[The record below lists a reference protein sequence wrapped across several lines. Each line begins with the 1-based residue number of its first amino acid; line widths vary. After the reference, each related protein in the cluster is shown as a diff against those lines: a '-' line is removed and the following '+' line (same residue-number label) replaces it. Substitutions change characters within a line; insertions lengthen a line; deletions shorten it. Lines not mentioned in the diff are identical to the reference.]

1 MTWTGYSEQ
10 GRGSQ
15 ERGPSTY
22 TAEPG
27 ASPQARS
34 ADAGQQVRM
43 QRPTSTPAPTINVG
57 MPSGRPDPTL
67 SAMLQLGQEALQKD
81 IERRR
86 EEAFLTGMVQAASGQ
101 ALTEIVANQ
110 PWYSRIFGPSA
121 AVEGARAYSSQ
132 AAVARWVAEQQNNMN
147 ELRAL
152 SPDEIPG
159 RLMENMDSFMTGDS
173 QTDTMIR
180 AEFAK
185 QLPGLIREHT
195 KQHYLY
201 NQELAAGARRE
212 AFEATA
218 NLVQNLYANSLGDMT
233 DADYQAAEQQLLAI
247 VTPPPGV
254 TLEAH
259 YREVGQTLV
268 AQARAGHFHPIRVL
282 DELGVIQQLPQE
294 IQNQIVA
301 GLSARAPKAL
311 SEASASMTEE
321 IVEFNR
327 RVAEGRFDTDE
338 DVFAEMRRLN
348 DKAAGLSG
356 VPQGI
361 AQLFGPDRFP
371 QAALNAANNRMRGAA
386 SAQREA
392 ETATRL
398 ATLTN
403 EEGTGVLDR
412 WRDAGRVMSVTLAQI
427 ESWTG
432 ATAAEINRAANSMI
446 LSLDPIERGQFLNA
460 FANNT
465 FDAGKDILRSMYAE
479 ATGPNATW
487 ERNGA
492 AWTNLVTTFNQMS
505 PDTRGR
511 YLPAATIRKLEAYES
526 ALASGRNP
534 EIAFT
539 ELNTIVA
546 NLQERIPA
554 DPRGENQEAV
564 RTLVDSKFRTFGQF
578 LTGTRMPETERGD
591 LEALVLA
598 ELGRQQSLLPDP
610 EGRAEQAFGS
620 LVGQGVVDLNGGRL
634 ILNANPEQARQRPVT
649 SLPGIPNAPDLVYR
663 TLHEEVAKVARAM
676 GGDPGSVRVI
686 RMPDSGSGPIVWQ
699 VQTFKDGQV
708 IDGQFTS
715 DQLRE
720 RLQLVGRP
728 GQHRGGLRGPTA
740 ARPYVPDN

>member
-22 TAEPG
+22 TADPG

-34 ADAGQQVRM
+34 ADAGQAVRM
-43 QRPTSTPAPTINVG
+43 QRPSSTPAPTINVG
-57 MPSGRPDPTL
+57 APSGRPDPTL
-67 SAMLQLGQEALQKD
+67 SAMLQLGQEVLQKD

-86 EEAFLTGMVQAASGQ
+86 EQAFLEGMVQAASGQ
-101 ALTEIVANQ
+101 ALTEIVGNQ

-132 AAVARWVAEQQNNMN
+132 AAVARWVAEQQNNMG
-147 ELRAL
+147 ELRAM
-152 SPDEIPG
+152 SPDAIPS
-159 RLMENMDSFMTGDS
+159 RLMENMDAFMTGDA
-173 QTDTMIR
+173 QTDSMIR

-185 QLPGLIREHT
+185 QLPSLIREHT

-201 NQELAAGARRE
+201 NQEIAAGARRE
-212 AFEATA
+212 AFESTA

-233 DADYQAAEQQLLAI
+233 DADYANAEQQLLSI

-282 DELGVIQQLPQE
+282 DELGVIQQLPRE
-294 IQNQIVA
+294 TQNQIVA

-311 SEASASMTEE
+311 SDASTKMTEE

-327 RVAEGRFDTDE
+327 RIAEGRFDTDE
-338 DVFAEMRRLN
+338 DVFTELRRLN

-371 QAALNAANNRMRGAA
+371 QAAINAANNRMRGEAA
-386 SAQREA
+386 AQREA
-392 ETATRL
+392 NTATRL

-412 WRDAGRVMSVTLAQI
+412 WRDAGRVMSVTLAQL

-432 ATAAEINRAANSMI
+432 ATSAEINRAANGII
-446 LSLDPIERGQFLNA
+446 LGLDPVERGQFLNA

-465 FDAGKDILRSMYAE
+465 FDAGKDVLRSMYAE

-492 AWTNLVTTFNQMS
+492 AWTALVTTFNQMS

-511 YLPAATIRKLEAYES
+511 YLPAAAIRKLEAYES
-526 ALASGRNP
+526 ALATGRNA

-546 NLQERIPA
+546 NLQERLGA
-554 DPRGENQEAV
+554 EPRGENQEAV
-564 RTLVDSKFRTFGQF
+564 RTLVDSKFSGLGRRIIGSA
-578 LTGTRMPETERGD
+578 MPEIERTD

-598 ELGRQQSLLPDP
+598 ELGRQQSLLPDAG
-610 EGRAEQAFGS
+610 GRAEQALGS
-620 LVGQGVVDLNGGRL
+620 LVGQGVVDLTGGRL
-634 ILNANPEQARQRPVT
+634 VINANPDQARQRPVT

-663 TLHEEVAKVARAM
+663 TLHEEAGKVARAI
-676 GGDPGSVRVI
+676 GGDPNNVRVI
-686 RMPDSGSGPIVWQ
+686 RMPDNGNGPILWQ
-699 VQTFKDGQV
+699 IQTFKDGQV
-708 IDGQFTS
+708 LDGQFTS

-720 RLQLVGRP
+720 RLNLVSSVVN
-728 GQHRGGLRGPTA
+728 RGGMRSPTA